1 MIKLNL
7 TANTKEQ
14 ERIKNYLQENASEIL
29 AEKINN
35 GVKITKDNKTLTN
48 KKDLDGFMKFA
59 CEEAK
64 KLTEQG
70 ASYACVEDETVFG
83 WAIHYFEEE
92 SIEGKL
98 YNEDGTE
105 YKAEVK
111 ITKPTQVKT
120 KTVKNEEKKQA
131 TLFDLID
138 NNTRENTSDKNE
150 NNILEEAIKD
160 ETIFED
166 TDNSIE
172 DDSWTDNELDKE
184 LDKIDK
190 ELVEV
195 NNQVINTTTGEII
208 EPTTN
213 KTSSIDKE
221 LAIMLYTL
229 LEGNLEV
236 K

>member
-1 MIKLNL
+1 MIELNL
-7 TANTKEQ
+7 KTNTKEQ
-14 ERIKNYLQENASEIL
+14 EYIKAYLQENVCEL
-29 AEKINN
+29 LTEKINN
-35 GVKITKDNKTLTN
+35 GVKIIKDDKTLIN
-48 KKDLDGFMKFA
+48 KKDLDGFMDFA
-59 CEEAK
+59 YNEASK
-64 KLTEQG
+64 VNTNKERVL
-70 ASYACVEDETVFG
+70 AISKDTVFG
-83 WAIHYFEEE
+83 WAIHYFEED

-105 YKAEVK
+105 YKVEVK

-120 KTVKNEEKKQA
+120 KTVKTEENKQA

-138 NNTRENTSDKNE
+138 NNIGENTKDKNE
-150 NNILEEAIKD
+150 EDLLEEAIKD

-172 DDSWTDNELDKE
+172 DDTWTDNELDKE
-184 LDKIDK
+184 LDEIDK
-190 ELVEV
+190 ELVQV
-195 NNQVINTTTGEII
+195 NNQVVNTTTGEVI

-213 KTSSIDKE
+213 KTSSVDKE

>member
-1 MIKLNL
+1 MIELNL

-14 ERIKNYLQENASEIL
+14 ERIKNYLQENASETL

-35 GVKITKDNKTLTN
+35 GFKITKDNKTLIN

-64 KLTEQG
+64 KLAEQG

-92 SIEGKL
+92 GIEGKL

-105 YKAEVK
+105 YKVEVK

-120 KTVKNEEKKQA
+120 KTVKTEEKKQA

-138 NNTRENTSDKNE
+138 NNIQENTNDKNE
-150 NNILEEAIKD
+150 DDILEEAIKD

-184 LDKIDK
+184 LDEIDK

-195 NNQVINTTTGEII
+195 NNQVVNTTTGEVI

>member
-1 MIKLNL
+1 MTKLNL

-35 GVKITKDNKTLTN
+35 GVKITKDNKTLIN

-64 KLTEQG
+64 KLAEQG

-83 WAIHYFEEE
+83 WAINYFEEE

-105 YKAEVK
+105 YKVEIK

-120 KTVKNEEKKQA
+120 KTIKTEEKKQA

-138 NNTRENTSDKNE
+138 NNIQENTNDNDE
-150 NNILEEAIKD
+150 DDLLEEAIKD
-160 ETIFED
+160 ETIYED

-172 DDSWTDNELDKE
+172 DDSWTNNELDKE
-184 LDKIDK
+184 LDEIDK

-195 NNQVINTTTGEII
+195 NNQVVNTTTGEVI

>member
-1 MIKLNL
+1 MIELNL
-7 TANTKEQ
+7 TANTQEQ
-14 ERIKNYLQENASEIL
+14 EYIKDYLQKNVSETL
-29 AEKINN
+29 ADKINN
-35 GVKITKDNKTLTN
+35 GVKITKDNKTLVN
-48 KKDLDGFMKFA
+48 KKDLDGFMNFA
-59 CEEAK
+59 YNEAS
-64 KLTEQG
+64 KLNTNKNQVL
-70 ASYACVEDETVFG
+70 AISKDTVFG
-83 WAIHYFEEE
+83 WAIHYFEED

-105 YKAEVK
+105 YKVEVK
-111 ITKPTQVKT
+111 ITKPAQVKA
-120 KTVKNEEKKQA
+120 KTVKSEEKKQA

-138 NNTRENTSDKNE
+138 NNIEEKTTDKNE
-150 NNILEEAIKD
+150 DEILEEAIKD

-172 DDSWTDNELDKE
+172 DDSWTDKELDKE
-184 LDKIDK
+184 LDEIDK

-195 NNQVINTTTGEII
+195 NNQVVNTTTGEVI

>member
-1 MIKLNL
+1 MIKLDL
-7 TANTKEQ
+7 ETKNEAEQ
-14 ERIKNYLQENASEIL
+14 RIKDYLENNVSEIL

-35 GVKITKDNKTLTN
+35 GVHITKNEKILIN
-48 KKDLDGFMKFA
+48 KKSLSGFMNYANDEARKLAEDGARFA
-59 CEEAK
+59 CI
-64 KLTEQG
+64 
-70 ASYACVEDETVFG
+70 EDSTVFG

-92 SIEGKL
+92 SIEEKL

-105 YKAEVK
+105 YKVEVK

-120 KTVKNEEKKQA
+120 KTVKTEENKQA

-138 NNTRENTSDKNE
+138 NSIEENKNE
-150 NNILEEAIKD
+150 DDLFEEAIKD

-166 TDNSIE
+166 TDSSVDE
-172 DDSWTDNELDKE
+172 DDWSDEELNKE
-184 LDKIDK
+184 LDEIDK
-190 ELVEV
+190 ELIEV
-195 NNQVINTTTGEII
+195 NNQIVNTTTGEVI

>member
-1 MIKLNL
+1 MTKLNL

-35 GVKITKDNKTLTN
+35 GVKITKDNKTLIN

-64 KLTEQG
+64 KLAEQG

-83 WAIHYFEEE
+83 WAINYFEEE

-105 YKAEVK
+105 YKVEIK

-120 KTVKNEEKKQA
+120 KTIKTEEKKQA

-138 NNTRENTSDKNE
+138 NNIQENTNDKDE
-150 NNILEEAIKD
+150 DDLLEEAIKD
-160 ETIFED
+160 EIIYED

-172 DDSWTDNELDKE
+172 DDSWTDNELDNE
-184 LDKIDK
+184 LD
-190 ELVEV
+190 EV
-195 NNQVINTTTGEII
+195 NNQVVNTTTSEVI

>member
-1 MIKLNL
+1 MIELNL

-14 ERIKNYLQENASEIL
+14 ERIKNYLQENASETL

-35 GVKITKDNKTLTN
+35 GVKIIKDNKTLIN
-48 KKDLDGFMKFA
+48 KKDLDGFMRFA

-64 KLTEQG
+64 KLAEQG
-70 ASYACVEDETVFG
+70 ASYACVEDSTVFG
-83 WAIHYFEEE
+83 WSIHYFEED

-105 YKAEVK
+105 YKVEVK
-111 ITKPTQVKT
+111 ITKPAQVKT
-120 KTVKNEEKKQA
+120 KTVKTEEKKQA

-138 NNTRENTSDKNE
+138 NNVEENANDKVE
-150 NNILEEAIKD
+150 EDLLEEAIKD

-166 TDNSIE
+166 NENPVE
-172 DDSWTDNELDKE
+172 DDTWTDEELNKE
-184 LDKIDK
+184 LDEIDK
-190 ELVEV
+190 ELVQE
-195 NNQVINTTTGEII
+195 NNQVVNTTTGEVI
-208 EPTTN
+208 EQTTN

>member
-1 MIKLNL
+1 MIELNL
-7 TANTKEQ
+7 TANTQEQ
-14 ERIKNYLQENASEIL
+14 EYIKAYLQENVSEIL
-29 AEKINN
+29 ADKINN
-35 GVKITKDNKTLTN
+35 GVKITKDNKPLIN
-48 KKDLDGFMKFA
+48 KKDLDGFMDFA
-59 CEEAK
+59 YNEAS
-64 KLTEQG
+64 KLNTNRNQVL
-70 ASYACVEDETVFG
+70 AISKDTVFG

-105 YKAEVK
+105 YKVEVK
-111 ITKPTQVKT
+111 ITKPAQVKT
-120 KTVKNEEKKQA
+120 KTVKTEEKKQA

-138 NNTRENTSDKNE
+138 NNTQENTNDKNE
-150 NNILEEAIKD
+150 DDILEEAIKD

-172 DDSWTDNELDKE
+172 DDSWSDKELDKE
-184 LDKIDK
+184 LDEIDK

-195 NNQVINTTTGEII
+195 NNQVVNTTTGEVI

-229 LEGNLEV
+229 LEGKLEV

>member
-1 MIKLNL
+1 MIKLDL
-7 TANTKEQ
+7 ETKNEAEQ
-14 ERIKNYLQENASEIL
+14 RIKDYLENNVSEIL

-35 GVKITKDNKTLTN
+35 GVHITKNEKVLIN
-48 KKDLDGFMKFA
+48 KKSLSGFMNYANDEARKLAEDGARFA
-59 CEEAK
+59 CI
-64 KLTEQG
+64 
-70 ASYACVEDETVFG
+70 EDSTVFG

-92 SIEGKL
+92 SIEEKL

-105 YKAEVK
+105 YKVEVK

-120 KTVKNEEKKQA
+120 QSVKTEENKQA

-138 NNTRENTSDKNE
+138 TNTLENTSDKDE
-150 NNILEEAIKD
+150 DDILEEAIKD

-166 TDNSIE
+166 TDSSVDE
-172 DDSWTDNELDKE
+172 DDWTDNELDKE
-184 LDKIDK
+184 LDEIDK
-190 ELVEV
+190 ELIEV
-195 NNQVINTTTGEII
+195 NNQIVNTTTGEVI